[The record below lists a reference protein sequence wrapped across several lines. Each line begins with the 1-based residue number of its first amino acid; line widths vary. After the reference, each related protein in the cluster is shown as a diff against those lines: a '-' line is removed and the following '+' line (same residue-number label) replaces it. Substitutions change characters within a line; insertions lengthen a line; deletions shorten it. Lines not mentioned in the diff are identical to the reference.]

1 MNLLPAIDLKDGKA
15 VRLTKGLMDSAKIY
29 SNEPW
34 QVAKKFEELGSE
46 WIHIVD
52 LNGAFAGEPKNIDQI
67 KKIRDNTNLKMELGG
82 GIRDEE
88 TIKKYIELGI
98 DRIILGS
105 IAVKN
110 PQFVKDMAKKYPIAV
125 GIDAMNGYVAV
136 EGWAE
141 VSEMKATD
149 LSAEF
154 AKAGVE
160 VIIAT
165 DISRDGMLSGVNFD
179 FINQIKE
186 ASNLPVIA
194 SGGVKDMEDI
204 QLGLQNNVYGVI
216 IGKAFYEGTLDLK
229 DAFEMI
235 KNKNFK
241 EKK

>member
-1 MNLLPAIDLKDGKA
+1 MTLLPAIDLKDGKA

-29 SNEPW
+29 SDEPW
-34 QVAKKFEELGSE
+34 QVAKKFEDLGSE

-67 KKIRDNTNLKMELGG
+67 KKIRDNTSLKMELGG

-88 TIKKYIELGI
+88 TIKKYLDLGI

-105 IAVKN
+105 VAVKN

-125 GIDAMNGYVAV
+125 GIDAKDGYVAV

-141 VSEMKATD
+141 VSQMKATE
-149 LSAEF
+149 LGAEF

-160 VIIAT
+160 TIIAT
-165 DISRDGMLSGVNFD
+165 DISRDGTLSGVNFD
-179 FINQIKE
+179 FINEMQESSK
-186 ASNLPVIA
+186 LPIIA
-194 SGGVKDMEDI
+194 SGGVKDIEDI
-204 QLGLQNNVYGVI
+204 KLAIKNDVYGVI

-229 DAFEMI
+229 EAFELI
-235 KNKNFK
+235 KK
-241 EKK
+241 EQK

>member
-1 MNLLPAIDLKDGKA
+1 LTLLPAIDLKDGKA

-29 SNEPW
+29 SDEPW

-67 KKIRDNTNLKMELGG
+67 KKIRDNTNLKIELGG

-88 TIKKYIELGI
+88 IIKKYIDLGI

-105 IAVKN
+105 IAVKK

-141 VSEMKATD
+141 VSQMKATE
-149 LSAEF
+149 LGAEF

-160 VIIAT
+160 AIIAT
-165 DISRDGMLSGVNFD
+165 DISRDGTLSGVNFA
-179 FINQIKE
+179 FINEIKE
-186 ASNLPVIA
+186 ASELPIIA
-194 SGGVKDMEDI
+194 SGGVKDIEDI
-204 QLGLQNNVYGVI
+204 KLAIENDVYGVI
-216 IGKAFYEGTLDLK
+216 IGKAFYEGKLDLK
-229 DAFEMI
+229 EAFKLI
-235 KNKNFK
+235 
-241 EKK
+241 